1 MVEWK
6 LFLMHLP
13 QESFGSTPVGLLKIS
28 VVNPLTLAVLAFVA
42 HMLNYDDNWVGVLHV
57 SLLFREVSI

>member
-57 SLLFREVSI
+57 SLF